1 MPVDP
6 LSIGLTVGG
15 IGANL
20 LQGIMGK
27 DASDRASQR
36 MADAQRAALDYSK
49 QVYGESKDRFDPY
62 LRAGAS
68 GLGRLEGLVAGMQA
82 PEWTYQQPEFQFDKF
97 KDPGAQF
104 LIDQAMKAINS
115 SALAKGGLG
124 GGAVNAIN
132 STAANLGNQA
142 FQGAFGRYMDTSKM
156 KYGQAADQYARQR
169 EFQNAQ
175 IGANQGLAQAG
186 QNAAT
191 TLGGFG
197 QAQGQYGGNML
208 SGIGQSQAQ
217 GIMSGTNALL
227 QGIGGAWNELGGGL
241 GKMFGNQQPAQNQ
254 NQAMRWG

>member
-6 LSIGLTVGG
+6 LSIALTAGG

-20 LQGIMGK
+20 LQGIMGAK
-27 DASDRASQR
+27 ASDRAAQQ
-36 MADAQRAALDYSK
+36 MADAQRAALAFS
-49 QVYGESKDRFDPY
+49 QQAYGESKDRFAPY
-62 LRAGAS
+62 LQAGAG
-68 GLGRLEGLVAGMQA
+68 GLGRLEGLVSGMQA
-82 PEWTYQQPEFQFDKF
+82 PEWTYQQPDFQFDKY

-115 SALAKGGLG
+115 SAIAKGGLG

-132 STAANLGNQA
+132 ATAANLGNQA
-142 FQGAFGRYMDTSKM
+142 FQGAFGRHMDTSKM

-175 IGANQGLAQAG
+175 IAANQGLAQAG
-186 QNAAT
+186 QGAAT

-208 SGIGQSQAQ
+208 AGVGQSQAL
-217 GIMSGTNALL
+217 GTISGTNALL

-241 GKMFGNQQPAQNQ
+241 GKMFGNRPQEQGQT
-254 NQAMRWG
+254 MRWG